1 MASLGEPTRTEGRVL
16 AAVAAGEELDLRV
29 GDPERDDPS
38 HGAAW
43 DQARSVRAEFLYD
56 LCVGAHDE
64 WRVHARGLR
73 PRGARIT
80 GELSF
85 EAASVAFP
93 LTFRDCWFDQPLVL
107 SLARLVTLRLPGCHV
122 PGIAAD
128 QLEARGN
135 VEFNDGFHADREVR
149 LVGAHISGW
158 LDCTDGTFTNP
169 GGRALT
175 ADQLTVKQSMLCRDG
190 FHAHGDV
197 RLNAAHIGGA
207 LDCTGGTFTRPFG
220 YALNAYGLTV
230 ENMHCTNGFHAQ
242 GDVSL
247 FGADIGGVLAFD
259 RGIFISPNRAAPLLE
274 GTVDL
279 THARVGLLIDTEE
292 SWPAA
297 LRLDGLVYDSIRAI
311 PEVTVEQRLGWLTRD
326 PDGCSPQKYEQLAA
340 FYRRAGHEQEARQ
353 VAVAKQRAR
362 RQTLP
367 RPARLWSRLLE
378 VTVGYGYQPWRALW
392 WLAGFVAVGAL
403 LFAHAY
409 PQALTATAPA
419 GQLPVFQPVVYAL
432 DVLLPIVDLRQQDFW
447 IPNAARPWG
456 WAYLGWFWL
465 SIAAGW
471 VLTTAVAAA
480 VAGLLKTDS
489 RLG

>member
-1 MASLGEPTRTEGRVL
+1 TFINPDGYALFAANL
-16 AAVAAGEELDLRV
+16 AV
-29 GDPERDDPS
+29 G
-38 HGAAW
+38 
-43 DQARSVRAEFLYD
+43 
-56 LCVGAHDE
+56 
-64 WRVHARGLR
+64 
-73 PRGARIT
+73 
-80 GELSF
+80 
-85 EAASVAFP
+85 
-93 LTFRDCWFDQPLVL
+93 
-107 SLARLVTLRLPGCHV
+107 
-122 PGIAAD
+122 
-128 QLEARGN
+128 
-135 VEFNDGFHADREVR
+135 
-149 LVGAHISGW
+149 
-158 LDCTDGTFTNP
+158 
-169 GGRALT
+169 
-175 ADQLTVKQSMLCRDG
+175 QSMLCRNG
-190 FHAHGDV
+190 FHAHGEV